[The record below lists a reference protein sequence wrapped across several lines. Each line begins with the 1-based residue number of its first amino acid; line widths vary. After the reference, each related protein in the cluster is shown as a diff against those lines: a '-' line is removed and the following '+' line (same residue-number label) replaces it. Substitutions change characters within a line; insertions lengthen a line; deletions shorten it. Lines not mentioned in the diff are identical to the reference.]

1 MVVNAENLLV
11 SVQGEKYHDVENSR
25 ADFGQEES
33 PTALISQDA
42 TQLCAPIQIDPKC
55 TKFQTGP
62 VPGKECQEN
71 KTQTKNELLNLAG
84 LFLTAICMGLLF
96 GAAMERGKVTPPI
109 TIRKQ
114 FIFQRFVM
122 LKMFLSASAFGSI
135 CFLFLSIVLPT
146 RCEPVRAKFMSSK
159 ATTGMVPVVLGTFL
173 LGCGMTVAGS
183 CPGMVYIQL
192 GAGVENAIITLL
204 GGMAGAMSYGLV
216 QPYLASF
223 LAIGRCKQQKLDD
236 LDMLAGVKY
245 WQLAPALP
253 AFLAIAIGL
262 FEHYFPWDS
271 PSELGAAGNAT
282 YAAWSQAWAP
292 ELSGVLIGSLQL
304 PAVLVAGGTVGSSST
319 YMVVVAQVLATPS
332 LQDHFKHL
340 NGFRSGPSMWQSV
353 LYIWS
358 AALGAYIAAS
368 AGGTFASSRGVPPGP
383 AFIGGFL
390 MLFGSRFSPPTLS
403 PTPAFISPDVRTC
416 PPSLI
421 SLACLPA
428 PCSVLPALSSARARI
443 KQPDPQR
450 TAIRA
455 QPGRPPAR
463 DERRRARQDGRGVH
477 ERARP
482 VGDGAA
488 VAAVDPGRARHVR
501 RRHRHRLRLRRRRPR
516 GVPAPVKR
524 ALGQPRLL
532 AQLPAAGKIIQVCGS
547 RFRPP
552 LPPVIKPFKHHD
564 EVKASLSFFVSLS
577 AGPGNQP

>member
-1 MVVNAENLLV
+1 
-11 SVQGEKYHDVENSR
+11 
-25 ADFGQEES
+25 
-33 PTALISQDA
+33 
-42 TQLCAPIQIDPKC
+42 
-55 TKFQTGP
+55 
-62 VPGKECQEN
+62 
-71 KTQTKNELLNLAG
+71 
-84 LFLTAICMGLLF
+84 
-96 GAAMERGKVTPPI
+96 
-109 TIRKQ
+109 
-114 FIFQRFVM
+114 M

-135 CFLFLSIVLPT
+135 CFLFLSIVIPT
-146 RCEPVRAKFMSSK
+146 RFEPVRAKFMSSK

-271 PSELGAAGNAT
+271 PSELGAGGNAT

-390 MLFGSRFSPPTLS
+390 MLFGSRFSLPPPLS
-403 PTPAFISPDVRTC
+403 HSPPPPISLQTCVPTHLVLSAWRACQHHAQFCQLCRQRAPESNNRTRNA
-416 PPSLI
+416 PPS
-421 SLACLPA
+421 
-428 PCSVLPALSSARARI
+428 ARS
-443 KQPDPQR
+443 PV
-450 TAIRA
+450 
-455 QPGRPPAR
+455 GRR
-463 DERRRARQDGRGVH
+463 LEMSRLEMSGGGRGRMAGGCTSGH
-477 ERARP
+477 GLSGMA
-482 VGDGAA
+482 
-488 VAAVDPGRARHVR
+488 
-501 RRHRHRLRLRRRRPR
+501 LLSLQSIL
-516 GVPAPVKR
+516 GVPAMFAGGIATAFVYD
-524 ALGQPRLL
+524 AV
-532 AQLPAAGKIIQVCGS
+532 APAAFLLQ
-547 RFRPP
+547 
-552 LPPVIKPFKHHD
+552 
-564 EVKASLSFFVSLS
+564 
-577 AGPGNQP
+577 